1 MHFRMSTT
9 SSGDFKGKM
18 GTPTGLADRQMSFS
32 RQRFQLRNAW
42 NNSRAKEATIST
54 IPATPFRAVFNAS
67 DYEPSAC
74 NPKYVYD
81 SSVYLMFKKQ
91 AAAKHSYNVT
101 K

>member
-9 SSGDFKGKM
+9 SSEEFKGKM
-18 GTPTGLADRQMSFS
+18 GTPNGIADRQTAFS
-32 RQRFQLRNAW
+32 RNRFQIRNAW
-42 NNSRAKEATIST
+42 NSSRAKEATMSS

-67 DYEPSAC
+67 DYAPSAC

-81 SSVYLMFKKQ
+81 SSIYLMFKKQ